1 MLYKHGA
8 LSCFNSFDVFVIIRS
23 QNIFSISDWSFL
35 IVAAK
40 IDQMINQMF
49 DNSCFVMFCLLYPDV
64 AFECDAKVNQ
74 SINQSI
80 AGGFEIFCDFY
91 RQI

>member
-1 MLYKHGA
+1 
-8 LSCFNSFDVFVIIRS
+8 
-23 QNIFSISDWSFL
+23 
-35 IVAAK
+35 
-40 IDQMINQMF
+40 
-49 DNSCFVMFCLLYPDV
+49 MFCLLYPDV